1 MAGLPE
7 GTLTFMLTDLV
18 GSTRAW
24 ESAPAAMREAMA
36 RHDRILDR
44 RLKEHHGTE
53 VPSGR
58 AGDSILA
65 VFARAVDAAACA
77 LALQRDFVAERWP
90 AEINLEIRVALHS
103 GEAELRED
111 QYHGQVLNR
120 CARLLATCHGG
131 QLLLTS
137 ASEQLLVDELPE
149 GAELRDLGVHRL
161 KDLTRP
167 EHVFELVDAEHPREF
182 PPIRSQQP
190 ATNLPVQL
198 TAFIGRDGEL
208 RELRELHGRSRSLTL
223 TGPGGSGKTRLALEL
238 ASEVVPE
245 HADGVWF
252 IEFGPVSGAHLVPQ
266 AVADTLH
273 LKEQASRRLAETLAD
288 HLRERRS
295 LLVLDNCEHV
305 VDTVAELAVE
315 LLQECEGLKVLATSR
330 EPLRVP
336 GEVTWRVPPLGRD
349 EAVRLFADRAAAH
362 DAQFRISDENI
373 DLIVRICECV
383 DRIPLAIE
391 LAAARVHVMSIDEI
405 LSRLE
410 KSFGLLTGGNR
421 TTVSRQQ
428 TLRATLDW
436 SYGLLSDPEKMLFR
450 RLSIFA
456 GRFTLDAAEAVCGDD
471 LLKPDAILDLLGRLV
486 DKSMVWRDAARYRCL
501 ETIRSYGRQQLEQAG
516 ELDPIQTRLAAYL
529 IGVAESRRPGHLAEW
544 LDRLEALYD
553 DIGATLAWSQK
564 ADPELG
570 MRLAVALDVFW
581 QLRGHASVPRQFAE
595 AILAQTSPD
604 FPRRPAAL
612 YLAGAF
618 AYLHGDFAAARRRI
632 DEAVAEARRAG
643 DWVTLLAAL
652 ERSGLMA
659 AAAVDLAASET
670 ALEAALELAREHRD
684 QAAEASILHQ
694 LGLRASQKPDLPT
707 ARSLLEKSLELRRT
721 LERSDEASMSLTFLA
736 AVALLQADAT
746 TARRSIIESLEIGRA
761 LRDRRAAWS
770 LDVLACLTTREGN
783 LERALQLAGAGSAMH
798 EASGNTP
805 PAPWEAFV
813 SPHVQLAR
821 NGLDPDVARMRW
833 DEGRRMAFDE
843 AIEFALATVSTPL
856 EIGR

>member
-24 ESAPAAMREAMA
+24 ESAPAAMRKAMEG
-36 RHDRILDR
+36 HDHIVDDCLTQ
-44 RLKEHHGTE
+44 HHGTE

-65 VFARAVDAAACA
+65 VFPRAVDAATCA
-77 LALQRDFVAERWP
+77 LSLQRAFAAERWP
-90 AEINLEIRVALHS
+90 AEVTLEIRVALHS
-103 GEAELRED
+103 GEAELRQG

-131 QLLLTS
+131 QVLLTS
-137 ASEQLLVDELPE
+137 ATEQLLVDELPPST
-149 GAELRDLGVHRL
+149 ELRDLGVHRL
-161 KDLTRP
+161 KDLARP
-167 EHVFELVDAEHPREF
+167 EHVFELVDAEHRREF

-190 ATNLPVQL
+190 ASNLPIQL
-198 TAFIGRDGEL
+198 TAFIGRGGEL
-208 RELRELHGRSRSLTL
+208 RQLRELHGRARSLTL

-238 ASEVVPE
+238 ASEMVPE

-252 IEFGPVSGAHLVPQ
+252 IELGPVSGPHLVPQ

-273 LKEQASRRLAETLAD
+273 LKEQASRRLADTLAD

-305 VDTVAELAVE
+305 VDVVAELTVE
-315 LLQECEGLKVLATSR
+315 LLKECEGLKVLATSR

-349 EAVRLFADRAAAH
+349 EAVRLFADRAMAH
-362 DAQFRISDENI
+362 QAQFRVSDENI

-391 LAAARVHVMSIDEI
+391 LAAARVPVMPLEEI

-410 KSFGLLTGGNR
+410 KSFGLLTAGSR

-436 SYGLLSDPEKMLFR
+436 SYGLLSDSEKILFR

-456 GRFTLDAAEAVCGDD
+456 GRFTLDAVEAVCGDD
-471 LLKPDAILDLLGRLV
+471 QLRPDAMLDLLARLV
-486 DKSMVWRDAARYRCL
+486 DKSMVWLDASRYRCL
-501 ETIRSYGRQQLEQAG
+501 ETIRSYGRQRLEEAG
-516 ELDPIQTRLAAYL
+516 ELDAFQARLGAYL
-529 IGVAESRRPGHLAEW
+529 IRAAQSRQPGHLADW
-544 LDRLEALYD
+544 LDRLEAVYD
-553 DIGATLAWSQK
+553 DVGATLAWSQRT
-564 ADPELG
+564 DPELG
-570 MRLAVALDVFW
+570 VRLAIALDVFW
-581 QLRGHASVPRQFAE
+581 QLRGHASEPRQFAE
-595 AILAQTSPD
+595 AILAHTSPD
-604 FPRRPAAL
+604 FRLRPSAL

-618 AYLHGDFAAARRRI
+618 AYLQGDFAAARRRI
-632 DEAVAEARRAG
+632 DEAITEARVSG
-643 DWVTLLAAL
+643 DWPTLLRAL
-652 ERSGLMA
+652 ELSGLMA
-659 AAAVDLAASET
+659 AAAGDLVAS
-670 ALEAALELAREHRD
+670 EAALAAALALAREHGD
-684 QAAEASILHQ
+684 QATEASILHQ
-694 LGLRASQKPDLPT
+694 LGLRASQKPDLPA
-707 ARSLLEKSLELRRT
+707 ARSLLEKSLELRRS

-736 AVALLQADAT
+736 AVALLQADAET
-746 TARRSIIESLEIGRA
+746 SRRCIIESLEIGRA

-770 LDVLACLTTREGN
+770 LDVLACLTTREGT
-783 LERALQLAGAGSAMH
+783 LERALQLGGAGSAMH

-813 SPHVQLAR
+813 SPHIQLAR
-821 NGLDPDVARMRW
+821 NGLDPDVARTKW
-833 DEGRRMAFDE
+833 EAGRRMAFDE
-843 AIEFALATVSTPL
+843 ALDFALAGVSAPA
-856 EIGR
+856 EIAR